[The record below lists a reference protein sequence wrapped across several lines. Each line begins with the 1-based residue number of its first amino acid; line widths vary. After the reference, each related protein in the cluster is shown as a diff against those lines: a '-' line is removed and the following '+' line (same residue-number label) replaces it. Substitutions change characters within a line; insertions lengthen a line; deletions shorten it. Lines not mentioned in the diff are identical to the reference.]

1 MEGGEKKQTEPSND
15 EMDSSEPVKE
25 NPGAGRFYDCTFC
38 RRGFTTAQALGGHM
52 NIHRKDRARTRVS
65 GKKDGEGSGSGGAS
79 YDPSVDHQ
87 RSYPPVSRPVCFV
100 SSSSSGREVAPP
112 LGADRSLQARPS
124 EPTRSSG
131 EGGLLPQM
139 HERTVKNRGEE
150 EEEEDDEMEEVDLEL
165 RLGHDP

>member
-25 NPGAGRFYDCTFC
+25 NPGAGRFYDCMFC

-52 NIHRKDRARTRVS
+52 NVHRKDRARTRVS

-79 YDPSVDHQ
+79 YDPNVDHQ
-87 RSYPPVSRPVCFV
+87 RSYPPVSRPVCFE
-100 SSSSSGREVAPP
+100 SSSSSGREV
-112 LGADRSLQARPS
+112 GSNRSLLTRPS

-150 EEEEDDEMEEVDLEL
+150 EEDDEIEEVDLEL

>member
-1 MEGGEKKQTEPSND
+1 MEGGEKRPTEPSND

-25 NPGAGRFYDCTFC
+25 NPGAGRFYDCMFC

-52 NIHRKDRARTRVS
+52 NIHRRDRARTRVS
-65 GKKDGEGSGSGGAS
+65 GKKDGQGSGSGGAS
-79 YDPSVDHQ
+79 YDPNVDYQ
-87 RSYPPVSRPVCFV
+87 RSYPPVSRPVSFV
-100 SSSSSGREVAPP
+100 STSSSGREVASPP
-112 LGADRSLQARPS
+112 AADRSLQTRPS

-139 HERTVKNRGEE
+139 HDRTVKNRGEK
-150 EEEEDDEMEEVDLEL
+150 EEDDEMEELDLEL